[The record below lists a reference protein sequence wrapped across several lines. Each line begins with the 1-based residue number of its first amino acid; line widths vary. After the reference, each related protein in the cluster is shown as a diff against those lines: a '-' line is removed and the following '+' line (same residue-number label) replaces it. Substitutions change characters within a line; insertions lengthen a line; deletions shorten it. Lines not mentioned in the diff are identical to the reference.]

1 MYKTRIGMVLGAC
14 GLLAVTGCGSAD
26 TELKKD
32 PNALKAADD
41 GALLVAAKAELAK
54 NEKTKPHDFDVSV
67 KDGVVTL
74 TGTGSASAKAEAEK
88 IVKVPG
94 VSKVVNQIVVRKN

>member
-1 MYKTRIGMVLGAC
+1 
-14 GLLAVTGCGSAD
+14 
-26 TELKKD
+26 
-32 PNALKAADD
+32 
-41 GALLVAAKAELAK
+41 
-54 NEKTKPHDFDVSV
+54 V

-74 TGTGSASAKAEAEK
+74 TGNGPAAAKAEAEK